1 MNPNRVVFDTN
12 IIVSALM
19 FPKSLPRKVIDQV
32 DSLGTILVSYD
43 TMLELNEVLTR
54 KKFERYFSQE
64 QRLNFIGKFFE
75 KAEMVEILELVE
87 ICRDP
92 KDDKFLELAVNGR
105 ANYLITGD
113 QDLLILQQFGITK
126 IVTYQQ
132 FLVICRLG
140 LRNETQLN
148 YLKVLGFT
156 IVQPNLR

>member
-64 QRLNFIGKFFE
+64 QRLSFIAKFFE

-113 QDLLILQQFGITK
+113 QDLLVLNPFQETLIITVSQF
-126 IVTYQQ
+126 
-132 FLVICRLG
+132 FAS
-140 LRNETQLN
+140 
-148 YLKVLGFT
+148 
-156 IVQPNLR
+156 

>member
-19 FPKSLPRKVIDQV
+19 FPRSLPRPVIDQV
-32 DSLGTILVSYD
+32 DLFGTILVSSA

-54 KKFERYFSQE
+54 KKFERYFSPE
-64 QRLNFIGKFFE
+64 QRLNFIDKFFD
-75 KAEMVEILELVE
+75 KAEMVEILERVE

-113 QDLLILQQFGITK
+113 QDLLVLNPFQETLIITVSQF
-126 IVTYQQ
+126 
-132 FLVICRLG
+132 FAS
-140 LRNETQLN
+140 
-148 YLKVLGFT
+148 
-156 IVQPNLR
+156 

>member
-32 DSLGTILVSYD
+32 DLSGTILVSSA

-64 QRLNFIGKFFE
+64 QRLNFIAKFFG
-75 KAEMVEILELVE
+75 KAEMIEILERVE

-92 KDDKFLELAVNGR
+92 KDDKFLEIAINGR

-113 QDLLILQQFGITK
+113 QDLLVLNPFQETLIIT
-126 IVTYQQ
+126 VSQ
-132 FLVICRLG
+132 FLDS
-140 LRNETQLN
+140 
-148 YLKVLGFT
+148 
-156 IVQPNLR
+156 

>member
-19 FPKSLPRKVIDQV
+19 FPKSLPRKIIDQV

-64 QRLNFIGKFFE
+64 QRLNFIAKFFE

-113 QDLLILQQFGITK
+113 QDLLVLNPFQETLIITVSQF
-126 IVTYQQ
+126 
-132 FLVICRLG
+132 FAS
-140 LRNETQLN
+140 
-148 YLKVLGFT
+148 
-156 IVQPNLR
+156 

>member
-1 MNPNRVVFDTN
+1 MDNKPPIKVIIDTN
-12 IIVSALM
+12 LWISFLIGKQLA
-19 FPKSLPRKVIDQV
+19 K
-32 DSLGTILVSYD
+32 TLVPIFSPQ
-43 TMLELNEVLTR
+43 LLNEINLVT
-54 KKFERYFSQE
+54 ERPKLQKHFPQSKVQE
-64 QRLNFIGKFFE
+64 L
-75 KAEMVEILELVE
+75 LELVNIIGLCIE
-87 ICRDP
+87 TKSKINICRDA
-92 KDDKFLELAVNGR
+92 KDNYLLAL
-105 ANYLITGD
+105 AKDSQADFLITGD

>member
-64 QRLNFIGKFFE
+64 QRLNFIAKFFE

-113 QDLLILQQFGITK
+113 QDLLVLNPFQETLIIT
-126 IVTYQQ
+126 VSQ
-132 FLVICRLG
+132 FLAL
-140 LRNETQLN
+140 
-148 YLKVLGFT
+148 
-156 IVQPNLR
+156 VQPD

>member
-19 FPKSLPRKVIDQV
+19 FPKSLPRKIIDQV

-43 TMLELNEVLTR
+43 TMLELNEFLTR

-64 QRLNFIGKFFE
+64 QRLNFIAKFFE

-113 QDLLILQQFGITK
+113 QDLLVLNPFQETLIITVSQF
-126 IVTYQQ
+126 
-132 FLVICRLG
+132 FAS
-140 LRNETQLN
+140 
-148 YLKVLGFT
+148 
-156 IVQPNLR
+156 

>member
-1 MNPNRVVFDTN
+1 MGRSISLVKADFLPQCNLSRCFLT
-12 IIVSALM
+12 SAGSFSRLTSA
-19 FPKSLPRKVIDQV
+19 SLPAFIEMLQKHFPQSKVQ
-32 DSLGTILVSYD
+32 
-43 TMLELNEVLTR
+43 EL
-54 KKFERYFSQE
+54 
-64 QRLNFIGKFFE
+64 
-75 KAEMVEILELVE
+75 LELVNIIGLCIE
-87 ICRDP
+87 TKSKINICRDA
-92 KDDKFLELAVNGR
+92 KDNYLLAL
-105 ANYLITGD
+105 AKDSQADFLITGD

>member
-64 QRLNFIGKFFE
+64 QRLNFIAKFFE

-113 QDLLILQQFGITK
+113 QDLLVLNPFQETLIITVSQF
-126 IVTYQQ
+126 
-132 FLVICRLG
+132 FAS
-140 LRNETQLN
+140 
-148 YLKVLGFT
+148 
-156 IVQPNLR
+156 

>member
-1 MNPNRVVFDTN
+1 MNHNRVVFDTN

-19 FPKSLPRKVIDQV
+19 FPKSLPRQVIDQV
-32 DSLGTILVSYD
+32 DLLGTILISSA

-64 QRLNFIGKFFE
+64 QRLNFMAKFFG
-75 KAEMVEILELVE
+75 KSEMVEILERVE

-113 QDLLILQQFGITK
+113 QDLLVLNPFQETLIITVSQF
-126 IVTYQQ
+126 
-132 FLVICRLG
+132 FSS
-140 LRNETQLN
+140 
-148 YLKVLGFT
+148 
-156 IVQPNLR
+156 

>member
-113 QDLLILQQFGITK
+113 QDLLVLNPFQETLIITVSQFFASWIISPIATGK
-126 IVTYQQ
+126 KRSP
-132 FLVICRLG
+132 L
-140 LRNETQLN
+140 
-148 YLKVLGFT
+148 
-156 IVQPNLR
+156 

>member
-32 DSLGTILVSYD
+32 DLSGTILVSSA

-64 QRLNFIGKFFE
+64 QRLNFIAKFFG
-75 KAEMVEILELVE
+75 KAEMIEILERVE

-92 KDDKFLELAVNGR
+92 KDDKFLEIAINGR

-113 QDLLILQQFGITK
+113 QDLLVLNPFQETLIIT
-126 IVTYQQ
+126 VSQ
-132 FLVICRLG
+132 FL
-140 LRNETQLN
+140 
-148 YLKVLGFT
+148 GF
-156 IVQPNLR
+156 

>member
-64 QRLNFIGKFFE
+64 QRLNFVAKLFG

-113 QDLLILQQFGITK
+113 QDLLVLNPFQETLIITVSQF
-126 IVTYQQ
+126 
-132 FLVICRLG
+132 FAS
-140 LRNETQLN
+140 
-148 YLKVLGFT
+148 
-156 IVQPNLR
+156 